1 MKARAV
7 GLSYP
12 LLFTHGLHEEDISA
26 DQRYN
31 SQLSLSFSQTK
42 LELGKNAPN
51 YPPVVVDM
59 QRIHAK
65 EVRTELDLCFKRGT
79 SEAQSATAYVS
90 PSRATSMNIIP
101 RSAIGTK

>member
-1 MKARAV
+1 MKSRAV

-12 LLFTHGLHEEDISA
+12 LLFTHGLHEEDITA

-42 LELGKNAPN
+42 LDMGKNAPN
-51 YPPVVVDM
+51 PPVVVDL

-65 EVRTELDLCFKRGT
+65 EVRAELDLCFKRGT

-90 PSRATSMNIIP
+90 PSRAVAMNIIP
-101 RSAIGTK
+101 RSAIGTS

>member
-1 MKARAV
+1 MKVRAI

-31 SQLSLSFSQTK
+31 SQLSISYSQTK
-42 LELGKNAPN
+42 LDLGKNAPN
-51 YPPVVVDM
+51 PPVVVDM

-79 SEAQSATAYVS
+79 SEAQAQSAYVS
-90 PSRATSMNIIP
+90 PSRAVAMNIVP
-101 RSAIGTK
+101 RSAIGQ